1 MPKIPTYQARGRV
14 TTDVP
19 SVKSN
24 VQTPIPTIAG
34 QLQSTI
40 ARYYVAE
47 KKEEAKVKSAEY
59 ENESWNELYN
69 IYDKYK
75 NNPYP
80 TDASNGFLKDVE
92 TYKQNFL
99 NTTLANESNF
109 TKKAWLSKFDSN
121 TSSTLLA
128 LNKASRFKLD
138 QKEQEEFDKFGSSL
152 STRIRL
158 DNSFLATAD
167 SEIDNYVLKYTD
179 KFVREE
185 KRKNLFKVKN
195 ATILDKQSRIDP
207 VGLLNQLRENPNLYS
222 DVPEEKEAAI
232 KYAQNLIQQGN
243 DKYFDGVINSLI
255 ASTPFGQQADVVSSI
270 EPQIKKY
277 FADPKLQI
285 KAMNDAQTAFD
296 NKRKTIIKEGAAEYY
311 INNNAKINQDYQSS
325 LTDPTK
331 FKIFSESLN
340 NLYDE
345 QKVPDKYRT
354 YLPNNK
360 ILEIKDLIKGATS
373 PDARLQVVK
382 DLKSFYG
389 NSMPYI
395 NKQIYKQIGPD
406 VSLAISVNDPELQ
419 SLSIL
424 GELNDEQKKFV
435 RSKVNDTNLE
445 ESLLKT
451 INSNLSPLADVV
463 ANQPEGY
470 ATYSEFIQT
479 TASSLKNAAMNGI
492 LEDKYKSADAA
503 ANDLSERFLA
513 DYNFTNE
520 TFYIPFDVNGKIVN
534 QDVIEAKAR
543 VWENKLYWND
553 IDLEDF
559 NVDLIGSGGK
569 LFTKEETIDFF
580 KKNGEWYMDGNTGI
594 KFGVKEPFGG
604 FTPMTID
611 NKNIKINFLDYDG
624 EFSSMKDIN
633 GNSYVMD
640 MKDIYKF
647 LDAEYMG
654 VQTP

>member
-59 ENESWNELYN
+59 ENESWNELYS

-80 TDASNGFLKDVE
+80 TDASNGFLKDVQ

-109 TKKAWLSKFDSN
+109 TKKAWLSRFDGN

-128 LNKASRFKLD
+128 LNKSSRSKLN

-195 ATILDKQSRIDP
+195 ATILDKESRIDP
-207 VGLLNQLRENPNLYS
+207 VGLLNKLRENPDLYS

-345 QKVPDKYRT
+345 QNVPDKYRT

-382 DLKSFYG
+382 DLKSFYA

-451 INSNLSPLADVV
+451 INSNLSSLADVV

-492 LEDKYKSADAA
+492 LEDKYKSANDA

-513 DYNFTNE
+513 DYNFTND

-569 LFTKEETIDFF
+569 LLSKEETIDFF

-654 VQTP
+654 AQTP

>member
-1 MPKIPTYQARGRV
+1 MIT
-14 TTDVP
+14 
-19 SVKSN
+19 
-24 VQTPIPTIAG
+24 
-34 QLQSTI
+34 
-40 ARYYVAE
+40 
-47 KKEEAKVKSAEY
+47 
-59 ENESWNELYN
+59 
-69 IYDKYK
+69 YDKYK

-92 TYKQNFL
+92 AYKQNFL

-109 TKKAWLSKFDSN
+109 TKKAWLSRFDGN

-128 LNKASRFKLD
+128 LNKSSRSKLN

-222 DVPEEKEAAI
+222 DVPEEKETAI

-451 INSNLSPLADVV
+451 INSNLSSLADVV

-553 IDLEDF
+553 IDLENF

>member
-207 VGLLNQLRENPNLYS
+207 VGLLNQLRKNPNLYS

-451 INSNLSPLADVV
+451 INSNLSSLADVV

-479 TASSLKNAAMNGI
+479 TASSLKNAALNGI
-492 LEDKYKSADAA
+492 LEDKYKSADEA

>member
-1 MPKIPTYQARGRV
+1 MPKIPTYQARGTV

>member
-92 TYKQNFL
+92 AYKQNFL

-109 TKKAWLSKFDSN
+109 TKKAWLSRFDGN

-128 LNKASRFKLD
+128 LNKSSRSKLN

-222 DVPEEKEAAI
+222 DVPEEKETAI

-451 INSNLSPLADVV
+451 INSNLSSLADVV

-553 IDLEDF
+553 IDLENF

>member
-1 MPKIPTYQARGRV
+1 
-14 TTDVP
+14 
-19 SVKSN
+19 
-24 VQTPIPTIAG
+24 
-34 QLQSTI
+34 
-40 ARYYVAE
+40 
-47 KKEEAKVKSAEY
+47 
-59 ENESWNELYN
+59 LYG

-92 TYKQNFL
+92 AYKQNFL

-109 TKKAWLSKFDSN
+109 TKKAWLSRFDGN
-121 TSSTLLA
+121 TRSTLLA
-128 LNKASRFKLD
+128 LNKSSRSKLN

-167 SEIDNYVLKYTD
+167 SEIDNYVSKYTD

-207 VGLLNQLRENPNLYS
+207 VGLLNQLRKNPDLYS

-311 INNNAKINQDYQSS
+311 INNNAKINQEYQSS

-451 INSNLSPLADVV
+451 INSNLSSLADVV

-492 LEDKYKSADAA
+492 LEDKYKSADEA

-604 FTPMTID
+604 FTPMTIN

-654 VQTP
+654 AQTP

>member
-1 MPKIPTYQARGRV
+1 M
-14 TTDVP
+14 
-19 SVKSN
+19 
-24 VQTPIPTIAG
+24 
-34 QLQSTI
+34 
-40 ARYYVAE
+40 
-47 KKEEAKVKSAEY
+47 
-59 ENESWNELYN
+59 
-69 IYDKYK
+69 
-75 NNPYP
+75 
-80 TDASNGFLKDVE
+80 
-92 TYKQNFL
+92 
-99 NTTLANESNF
+99 
-109 TKKAWLSKFDSN
+109 
-121 TSSTLLA
+121 
-128 LNKASRFKLD
+128 
-138 QKEQEEFDKFGSSL
+138 
-152 STRIRL
+152 
-158 DNSFLATAD
+158 
-167 SEIDNYVLKYTD
+167 
-179 KFVREE
+179 
-185 KRKNLFKVKN
+185 
-195 ATILDKQSRIDP
+195 
-207 VGLLNQLRENPNLYS
+207 
-222 DVPEEKEAAI
+222 
-232 KYAQNLIQQGN
+232 
-243 DKYFDGVINSLI
+243 
-255 ASTPFGQQADVVSSI
+255 
-270 EPQIKKY
+270 
-277 FADPKLQI
+277 
-285 KAMNDAQTAFD
+285 
-296 NKRKTIIKEGAAEYY
+296 
-311 INNNAKINQDYQSS
+311 
-325 LTDPTK
+325 
-331 FKIFSESLN
+331 
-340 NLYDE
+340 
-345 QKVPDKYRT
+345 
-354 YLPNNK
+354 PNNK

-451 INSNLSPLADVV
+451 INSNLSSLADVV

-492 LEDKYKSADAA
+492 LEDKYKSADEA